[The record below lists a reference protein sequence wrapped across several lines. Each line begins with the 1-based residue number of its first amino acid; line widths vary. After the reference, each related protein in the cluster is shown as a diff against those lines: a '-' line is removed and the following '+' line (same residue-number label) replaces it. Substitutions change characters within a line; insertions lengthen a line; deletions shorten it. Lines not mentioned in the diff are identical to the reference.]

1 MSLHRQSIVLPLL
14 QSDLVTAPTKA
25 ALEERLGNQDEPFA
39 PAFFSESE
47 FKVLASICARLLGEP
62 LHSRSAALQ
71 YTARQIDQ
79 RLARRITDGW
89 RYDALPS
96 DGDAYKTA
104 IALLADAAAETFDA
118 DLTTLDDSQVDQ
130 LLALAADN
138 QIGKNAQPRFNSALW
153 FEELLAEAVECFYS
167 HPDTLNE
174 IAYVGFSDARGW
186 DKVGI
191 NQLEPREA
199 AAKVEGNH

>member
-1 MSLHRQSIVLPLL
+1 MSLHSQNIILPLL

-25 ALEERLGNQDEPFA
+25 VLEERLDNQDEPFA
-39 PAFFSESE
+39 PVFFSESE

-62 LHSRSAALQ
+62 LHSRNAALQ

-89 RYDALPS
+89 RYEALPN

-104 IALLADAAAETFDA
+104 IALLINAAAKTYTA
-118 DLTTLDDSQVDQ
+118 DFASLDDSQVDQ

-138 QIGKNAQPRFNSALW
+138 QIGKNAQPRFSSALW

-167 HPDTLNE
+167 HPDALNE
-174 IAYVGFSDARGW
+174 ISYVGFSDARGW
-186 DKVGI
+186 DKVGMS
-191 NQLEPREA
+191 QLEPREA
-199 AAKVEGNH
+199 AAKLEGNH